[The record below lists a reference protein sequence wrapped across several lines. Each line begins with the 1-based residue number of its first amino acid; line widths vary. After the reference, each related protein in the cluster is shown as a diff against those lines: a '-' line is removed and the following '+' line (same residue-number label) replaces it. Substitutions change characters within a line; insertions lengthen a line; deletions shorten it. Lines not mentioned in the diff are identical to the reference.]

1 MNILK
6 SAELKNFRG
15 YWDKNNTVEFRPG
28 INLILGDNATGK
40 SSIVTLVMF
49 GLLNKKIDV
58 AKYEDYRTIEPK
70 DLGVYRAGLTL
81 IGTDDKE
88 YSIYKSFDGRA
99 VKTSIR
105 CDGTELK
112 KAGELELSRRDE
124 AQSFILQRFGATQ
137 EMLEF
142 LLVQMQEPAKLLWP
156 VGEAREV
163 GATLSKL
170 LKFVPLQNVFT
181 NARSCQRL
189 LLDKVVE
196 FQGEA
201 DGIQKQIEQL
211 KLLPPKLYEGKVQRL
226 EKRKEAC
233 EQEASKLEGEIS
245 KLKEV
250 KDEAQEVLNG
260 LRKKQGKVGQLGE
273 LTAKAT
279 KELKG
284 QKRPKETVAQIA
296 AKRELVNEQLQKA
309 GDSLEETAKSIGS
322 LRGTMTKAENESK
335 KLIEEIDGLSGKYSS
350 LVTALKDKGVDIEPK
365 SALEA
370 GKLKQAR
377 QTESQKLTEAIGGLR
392 EKEKAE
398 AEYIEILSQAKANC
412 PVCDTEL
419 TAKQRREIIR
429 QKSEVITKV
438 KNEIKEKK
446 RAEEDTSE
454 IVQLLDSIQQLL
466 KDMSERSGR
475 FAKNQREAKAADKR
489 LGPLLKRQDS
499 SKSRQTKLKQR
510 LEELEKWARVA
521 EKFKD
526 LKEWAN
532 SLKATK
538 KELLGLPKIEAQ
550 AQKYDKNIE
559 KLETKQRQI
568 GSQIAALAP
577 EIKATKQSLENAK
590 AWYDQLAMSKKKAKV
605 AQGFADEMG
614 LASDAAKAALHE
626 LFTGYGEMV
635 NFSLRWIWPTLYPR
649 SDLRQIE
656 LDVKVEEEEERGEKT
671 LVTETRLTRL
681 GVEGQ
686 RIPFNTI
693 SSHGQRVLASVAF
706 RVAFLNLLWKTS
718 VPRILVLDE
727 PTIWIDNQ
735 NRERLGQLLA
745 NLVKEVKEGGIKLE
759 QVIVISHDPAFLNA
773 IDPEGVKHICIKNE
787 YGFCEV
793 GTASS

>member
-15 YWDKNNTVEFRPG
+15 YWDKNNTVEFRPD

-40 SSIVTLVMF
+40 SSIVTLIMF
-49 GLLNKKIDV
+49 SLLNKKIDV
-58 AKYEDYRTIEPK
+58 AKYGDYRTIEPK
-70 DLGVYRAGLTL
+70 DLGVYRVGLTL

-105 CDGTELK
+105 CDGIELR

-124 AQSFILQRFGATQ
+124 AQSFMLQKFGATQ

-170 LKFVPLQNVFT
+170 LRFEPLQNVFT
-181 NARSCQRL
+181 NAKSCQRL
-189 LLDKVVE
+189 LLDKVAE
-196 FQGEA
+196 FQKEA
-201 DGIQKQIEQL
+201 QDIQKQIEQL
-211 KLLPPKLYEGKVQRL
+211 KLLPPKLYERKVQKL

-233 EQEASKLEGEIS
+233 EQEASELEAEIS
-245 KLKEV
+245 KSKEV
-250 KDEAQEVLNG
+250 RDEAEEVLNG
-260 LRKKQGKVGQLGE
+260 LRKKQGGVGQLGE
-273 LTAKAT
+273 LIAKARG
-279 KELKG
+279 ELKG
-284 QKRPKETVAQIA
+284 QKRPRETVAQIA
-296 AKRELVNEQLQKA
+296 TKRELINKQLQRV
-309 GDSLEETAKSIGS
+309 GDSLEDTARSIGS
-322 LRGTMTKAENESK
+322 LRGTKTKAGNESK
-335 KLIEEIDGLSGKYSS
+335 TLIEEIDGLSKKYSS
-350 LVTALKDKGVDIEPK
+350 LVSAVKDKGIDIEPK

-377 QTESQKLTEAIGGLR
+377 QTESQELTEAVGGLR

-398 AEYIEILSQAKANC
+398 AEYVEILSQAKANC
-412 PVCDTEL
+412 PVCDNRL
-419 TAKQRREIIR
+419 TARQRREIIR
-429 QKSEVITKV
+429 QKSELIAKV
-438 KNEIKEKK
+438 KKEISEKR
-446 RAEEDTSE
+446 RAEKDASE
-454 IVQLLDSIQQLL
+454 IVQVLGDIQQLL
-466 KDMSERSGR
+466 KDISDRSDR
-475 FAKNQREAKAADKR
+475 LAKHQREARAAEKR
-489 LGPLLKRQDS
+489 LGPLVKRQDS
-499 SKSRQTKLKQR
+499 TKSRQAKLKQR
-510 LEELEKWARVA
+510 FEELEKRARSA

-526 LKEWAN
+526 LKEWTN
-532 SLKATK
+532 SLKAIK
-538 KELLGLPKIEAQ
+538 KELLALPKIQ
-550 AQKYDKNIE
+550 SQVRRYDKKIE

-568 GSQIAALAP
+568 GSYVAALAP

-635 NFSLRWIWPTLYPR
+635 NFSLRWIWPALYPR

-656 LDVKVEEEEERGEKT
+656 LDVKIEEAEERGEKT

-681 GVEGQ
+681 GADGQ

-693 SSHGQRVLASVAF
+693 SSHGQRVLASIAF

-718 VPRILVLDE
+718 VPRLLVLDE

-759 QVIVISHDPAFLNA
+759 QVIVISHDPAFLSA
-773 IDPEGVKHICIKNE
+773 IDPEGAKHICVKNE

>member
-15 YWDKNNTVEFRPG
+15 YWDKNNTVEFRPD

-40 SSIVTLVMF
+40 SSIVTLIMF
-49 GLLNKKIDV
+49 SLLNKKIDV

-105 CDGTELK
+105 CDGIELR

-124 AQSFILQRFGATQ
+124 AQSFILQKFGATR

-170 LKFVPLQNVFT
+170 LRFEPLQNVFT
-181 NARSCQRL
+181 NAKSCQRL
-189 LLDKVVE
+189 LLDKVAE
-196 FQGEA
+196 FQKEA
-201 DGIQKQIEQL
+201 QDIQKQIEQL
-211 KLLPPKLYEGKVQRL
+211 KLLPPKLYERKVQKL

-233 EQEASKLEGEIS
+233 EQEASELEAEIS
-245 KLKEV
+245 KSKEV
-250 KDEAQEVLNG
+250 RDGTEEVLNG
-260 LRKKQGKVGQLGE
+260 LRKKQGSVGQLGE
-273 LTAKAT
+273 LIAKARR
-279 KELKG
+279 ELKG
-284 QKRPKETVAQIA
+284 QKRLRETVAQIA
-296 AKRELVNEQLQKA
+296 AKRELINEQLQRV
-309 GDSLEETAKSIGS
+309 GDSLEDSARSIGS
-322 LRGTMTKAENESK
+322 LKGTKTKAENESK
-335 KLIEEIDGLSGKYSS
+335 KLIEEIDGLSRKYSS
-350 LVTALKDKGVDIEPK
+350 LVNAVKDKGIDIEPK

-377 QTESQKLTEAIGGLR
+377 QTESQELTEAIGGLR

-398 AEYIEILSQAKANC
+398 AEYVEILSQAKANC
-412 PVCDTEL
+412 PVCDTRL
-419 TAKQRREIIR
+419 TARQRREIIR
-429 QKSEVITKV
+429 QKSELIAKV
-438 KNEIKEKK
+438 KKEIREKR
-446 RAEEDTSE
+446 RAEKGTSE
-454 IVQLLDSIQQLL
+454 IVQVLGDIQQLL
-466 KDMSERSGR
+466 KDMSDRSGR
-475 FAKNQREAKAADKR
+475 LAKHQREARAAEKR
-489 LGPLLKRQDS
+489 LGPLVKRQDS
-499 SKSRQTKLKQR
+499 TKSRQAKLKQR
-510 LEELEKWARVA
+510 FEELEKQARSA

-526 LKEWAN
+526 LKEWTN
-532 SLKATK
+532 SLKAIK
-538 KELLGLPKIEAQ
+538 KELLALPKIQ
-550 AQKYDKNIE
+550 SQVRRYDKKIE
-559 KLETKQRQI
+559 KLETKQHQI
-568 GSQIAALAP
+568 GSYVAALAP

-590 AWYDQLAMSKKKAKV
+590 AWYDQLATSKKKAKV

-626 LFTGYGEMV
+626 LFTSYGEMV

-656 LDVKVEEEEERGEKT
+656 LDVKIEEAEERGEKT

-681 GVEGQ
+681 GADGQ

-693 SSHGQRVLASVAF
+693 SSHGQRVLASIAF

-773 IDPEGVKHICIKNE
+773 IDPEGVKHICVKNE

-793 GTASS
+793 GAASS

>member
-15 YWDKNNTVEFRPG
+15 YWNKNNTIEFRPD

-40 SSIVTLVMF
+40 SSIVTLIMF

-99 VKTSIR
+99 VKTSIT
-105 CDGTELK
+105 CDGTELR
-112 KAGELELSRRDE
+112 KAGELELSRKSE
-124 AQSFILQRFGATQ
+124 AESFILQKFGATR

-189 LLDKVVE
+189 LLDKASD
-196 FQGEA
+196 FQKEA
-201 DGIQKQIEQL
+201 EGIQKQIEQL
-211 KLLPPKLYEGKVQRL
+211 RLLPPKSYERKVQRL
-226 EKRKEAC
+226 ENRKEAC
-233 EQEASKLEGEIS
+233 EQEASELDAEIS

-250 KDEAQEVLNG
+250 RDKTEEVLDG
-260 LRKKQGKVGQLGE
+260 LRKKQGSVGQLSE
-273 LTAKAT
+273 LIAKAR
-279 KELKG
+279 KELKE

-296 AKRELVNEQLQKA
+296 AKRELVNEQLQEA
-309 GDSLEETAKSIGS
+309 GDSLEDTANSIGS
-322 LRGTMTKAENESK
+322 LRGTKTEAQNESK
-335 KLIEEIDGLSGKYSS
+335 KLIEAIDGLSKRYSS
-350 LVTALKDKGVDIEPK
+350 LITALKDKGIEIEPK
-365 SALEA
+365 STIQA

-377 QTESQKLTEAIGGLR
+377 QTESQKLAEAIGGLR

-412 PVCDTEL
+412 PVCDTQL
-419 TAKQRREIIR
+419 TARQRREIIR
-429 QKSEVITKV
+429 QKSELITKV
-438 KNEIKEKK
+438 KSEIKKKK
-446 RAEEDTSE
+446 RAEKDTSK
-454 IVQLLDSIQQLL
+454 IVQVLDGIQQLL
-466 KDMSERSGR
+466 KDMSDHSDRL
-475 FAKNQREAKAADKR
+475 AKRQREARAAEKK
-489 LGPLLKRQDS
+489 LGPLMKRHDRT
-499 SKSRQTKLKQR
+499 KSRQANLKQR
-510 LEELEKWARVA
+510 LEELEKRARVA
-521 EKFKD
+521 EKFKE
-526 LKEWAN
+526 LKEWIE
-532 SLKATK
+532 SIKTTK
-538 KELLGLPKIEAQ
+538 KELLALPKTESQ
-550 AQKYDKNIE
+550 VKKHDKKIK

-568 GSQIAALAP
+568 ESQIAALPP
-577 EIKATKQSLENAK
+577 EIKATRQSLQNAK
-590 AWYDQLAMSKKKAKV
+590 AWYDKLATSKKKAKV

-626 LFTGYGEMV
+626 LFTGYQEMV

-656 LDVKVEEEEERGEKT
+656 LDVKVEESEEGGEKT
-671 LVTETRLTRL
+671 LVTATRLIRL
-681 GVEGQ
+681 GVDGQ

-693 SSHGQRVLASVAF
+693 SSHGQRVLASIAF

-745 NLVKEVKEGGIKLE
+745 NLIKEVKEGGIKLE

-773 IDPEGVKHICIKNE
+773 IDPEGVKHICVKNE
-787 YGFCEV
+787 HGFCEV
-793 GTASS
+793 GTSSI